1 MPMEKNRIRPVYYG
15 DAMRMSYARVKE
27 VLDMPDLLALQTDS
41 YKWFLEEGLYEVFD
55 DISPITDYSGN
66 LILEFVDFT
75 FDKENAKWSIS
86 ECKDRDA
93 TYSAPIRVKVRLR
106 NKEIDEIREQEIFMG
121 DFPIMTDTGTF
132 VINGAE
138 RVIVSQLVRSPGIY
152 YDIAKDKVGKNLLT
166 STVIPNR
173 GAWLEYETDSNDV
186 FYARV
191 DRTRKV
197 PVTVLIRALG
207 IGNKQDIIDLFGE
220 EPKIMATLEKDP
232 TDSYEEGLIEIY
244 KKIRPGEPPT
254 VDSSQQL
261 LNNMFYDPKRYDLAH
276 VGRYKFNKKLLLKN
290 RVSGYILAEDVAD
303 PMTGEVICEAGTKL
317 TDELCDKI
325 QNAGAPSVTVRIDEI
340 EEGKTT
346 KVLSN
351 LAVDID
357 GYIEQFGLTK
367 EDLGIEEKVY
377 LPVLMNILEAN
388 DDADSFKAA
397 VKANMHELVPKHITM
412 EDIMASINYCIHL
425 DYGIGTRDDIDH
437 LGNRRI
443 RAVGELLQNQFR
455 IGMSRMERVVRERMT
470 TQDHDSIVPQSL
482 INIKPVTAAIKEF
495 FGSSQLSQFMDQN
508 NPLSELT
515 HKRRLSALGPGGLSR
530 DRAGFEVRD
539 VHSSHYGRMCPI
551 ETPEGPN
558 IGLIN
563 SLACYAKINKY
574 GFIEAPY
581 RIVDKSGEVPVV
593 TENVIYVTA
602 DEEEKYI
609 IAQANEPLDENNHF
623 VHDKVTC
630 RDGEENV
637 QVAPVNVDLMDV
649 SPRQLVSVAT
659 ALIPFLQ
666 NDDVTRALMGSNM
679 QRQAVPLLTT
689 DSAVVGTGMEMKAA
703 KDSGDVVVAEQDG
716 VVEAVDAAK
725 IVVKNSDDRRQVYE
739 LLKFKRSN
747 QSNCVNQ
754 RPIVNKGDSIKK
766 GQIIADGPSTKNGE
780 LALGKNPLI
789 GFMTWEGYNYE
800 DAVLL
805 SERLVMDD
813 VYTSIHIE
821 EYESEARNTKL
832 GDEEITRDIPNVG
845 DDALKDLDE
854 TGIIRIGAEVS
865 PNDILVGKVTPKGE
879 TELTAEERLLRAIF
893 GEKAREVRD
902 TSLRVP
908 HGAGGIVVDVKVFT
922 RENGDE
928 LAPGVNQNVR
938 VYIAQKRKISV
949 GDKMAGRHGNKGVVS
964 RVLPVEDMPYLPNGR
979 PLDIVLNPL
988 GVPSRMNIGQVLE
1001 IHLGLAS
1008 NALGW
1013 KVSTPVFEGANEED
1027 IMQSL
1032 DMANDY
1038 ANKSWEEFKDKWA
1051 ETLKPEV
1058 LEYLGNHLDHRDEW
1072 RGVPI
1077 DHTGRV
1083 KLRDGRTGEEFDN
1096 PTTIGFMHYL
1106 KLHHLVDDKIHA
1118 RSTGPYS
1125 LVTQQPLGGKAQF
1138 GGQRFGEMEVWALEA
1153 YGASYTLQE
1162 ILTVKSDDIVGR
1174 VKTYEAIVKDENI
1187 PEPGVPESFKVLL
1200 KELQALGLDI
1210 KILRED
1216 NTEVEI
1222 QESIDDVDDFNI
1234 NVNIEGVE
1242 SDVEE
1247 ENKNDGKVSLENVLG
1262 DIDLDDIDVDEEDSD
1277 DDFVISDEDVLEEA
1291 DMLKEFEDLN
1301 KFLDADDSDK

>member
-1 MPMEKNRIRPVYYG
+1 
-15 DAMRMSYARVKE
+15 
-27 VLDMPDLLALQTDS
+27 
-41 YKWFLEEGLYEVFD
+41 
-55 DISPITDYSGN
+55 
-66 LILEFVDFT
+66 
-75 FDKENAKWSIS
+75 
-86 ECKDRDA
+86 
-93 TYSAPIRVKVRLR
+93 
-106 NKEIDEIREQEIFMG
+106 
-121 DFPIMTDTGTF
+121 
-132 VINGAE
+132 
-138 RVIVSQLVRSPGIY
+138 
-152 YDIAKDKVGKNLLT
+152 
-166 STVIPNR
+166 
-173 GAWLEYETDSNDV
+173 
-186 FYARV
+186 
-191 DRTRKV
+191 
-197 PVTVLIRALG
+197 
-207 IGNKQDIIDLFGE
+207 
-220 EPKIMATLEKDP
+220 
-232 TDSYEEGLIEIY
+232 
-244 KKIRPGEPPT
+244 
-254 VDSSQQL
+254 
-261 LNNMFYDPKRYDLAH
+261 
-276 VGRYKFNKKLLLKN
+276 
-290 RVSGYILAEDVAD
+290 
-303 PMTGEVICEAGTKL
+303 
-317 TDELCDKI
+317 
-325 QNAGAPSVTVRIDEI
+325 
-340 EEGKTT
+340 
-346 KVLSN
+346 
-351 LAVDID
+351 
-357 GYIEQFGLTK
+357 
-367 EDLGIEEKVY
+367 
-377 LPVLMNILEAN
+377 MNILEAN

>member
-1 MPMEKNRIRPVYYG
+1 MSIIRGLIGLAVIFFIAFLFCKEKKSIKYKNIILMVVVQVVLTFLLLNTSVGLTILTAISNFFTWLTAQGMAGCNFVFGGIEVSKGSSVFFFNVLMPLVFISALIGILKWLGILDFIVKWIGWIFNKVTGLGEVE
-15 DAMRMSYARVKE
+15 SYVPIATT
-27 VLDMPDLLALQTDS
+27 LL
-41 YKWFLEEGLYEVFD
+41 G
-55 DISPITDYSGN
+55 SP
-66 LILEFVDFT
+66 
-75 FDKENAKWSIS
+75 
-86 ECKDRDA
+86 
-93 TYSAPIRVKVRLR
+93 
-106 NKEIDEIREQEIFMG
+106 QIFMT
-121 DFPIMTDTGTF
+121 IQ
-132 VINGAE
+132 
-138 RVIVSQLVRSPGIY
+138 SQIRKMNFNQLFTVC
-152 YDIAKDKVGKNLLT
+152 L
-166 STVIPNR
+166 TVIS
-173 GAWLEYETDSNDV
+173 GMSASMLASYMTMIDGKYV
-186 FYARV
+186 VIAV
-191 DRTRKV
+191 
-197 PVTVLIRALG
+197 VL
-207 IGNKQDIIDLFGE
+207 NLF
-220 EPKIMATLEKDP
+220 
-232 TDSYEEGLIEIY
+232 SGLIISAIMNPYDE
-244 KKIRPGEPPT
+244 KI
-254 VDSSQQL
+254 
-261 LNNMFYDPKRYDLAH
+261 A
-276 VGRYKFNKKLLLKN
+276 
-290 RVSGYILAEDVAD
+290 
-303 PMTGEVICEAGTKL
+303 
-317 TDELCDKI
+317 
-325 QNAGAPSVTVRIDEI
+325 
-340 EEGKTT
+340 
-346 KVLSN
+346 
-351 LAVDID
+351 
-357 GYIEQFGLTK
+357 
-367 EDLGIEEKVY
+367 
-377 LPVLMNILEAN
+377 
-388 DDADSFKAA
+388 
-397 VKANMHELVPKHITM
+397 
-412 EDIMASINYCIHL
+412 
-425 DYGIGTRDDIDH
+425 
-437 LGNRRI
+437 
-443 RAVGELLQNQFR
+443 
-455 IGMSRMERVVRERMT
+455 
-470 TQDHDSIVPQSL
+470 
-482 INIKPVTAAIKEF
+482 
-495 FGSSQLSQFMDQN
+495 
-508 NPLSELT
+508 
-515 HKRRLSALGPGGLSR
+515 
-530 DRAGFEVRD
+530 
-539 VHSSHYGRMCPI
+539 
-551 ETPEGPN
+551 
-558 IGLIN
+558 
-563 SLACYAKINKY
+563 
-574 GFIEAPY
+574 
-581 RIVDKSGEVPVV
+581 
-593 TENVIYVTA
+593 TA